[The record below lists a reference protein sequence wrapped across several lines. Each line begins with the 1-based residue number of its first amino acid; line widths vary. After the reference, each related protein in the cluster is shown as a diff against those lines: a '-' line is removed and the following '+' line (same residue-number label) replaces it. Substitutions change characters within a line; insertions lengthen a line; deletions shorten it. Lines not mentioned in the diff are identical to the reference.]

1 MNLSQPERSKS
12 NEYILIINT
21 AINHYLGIAILK
33 NRAILARNWRSV
45 KYKQSEKLLTF
56 IDTVLVKNGLKA
68 QDLSALVVVTGPG
81 SFTAVRL
88 GVLAANTWGLV
99 LDIPVIPFEI
109 KSKKFL
115 DKEDWHLPDWRKL
128 LIKIQNK
135 VEDLDLKD
143 KKFKPVLP
151 VYEGEAN
158 IG

>member
-1 MNLSQPERSKS
+1 MNLSQPERSKPD
-12 NEYILIINT
+12 EYILIINT

-68 QDLSALVVVTGPG
+68 QDLSAIVVVTGPG

-99 LDIPVIPFEI
+99 LDIPVIDYVI
-109 KSKKFL
+109 TQKKFL
-115 DKEDWHLPDWRKL
+115 NKEKWNLRDWRKL
-128 LIKIQNK
+128 LIQIQNK
-135 VEDLDLKD
+135 VEDLSLADCE
-143 KKFKPVLP
+143 FKPVLP